1 MKNVIT
7 ILTILFCCVSG
18 AYAFNFHWELDET
31 PEGSESATAVEP
43 VQIILLDEVIE
54 VPSHSASLALM
65 RKYSVY
71 LTPDWTPA
79 YAYRLLQT
87 FESIPQASNNLYD
100 EIPRSVEV
108 VPAGSHSP
116 KQIAIHQ
123 L

>member
-7 ILTILFCCVSG
+7 TLTILLCCISE

-43 VQIILLDEVIE
+43 VQVILLDEVID
-54 VPSHSASLALM
+54 VPAHSASLALM

-79 YAYRLLQT
+79 YAFVYSKRLNPYRK
-87 FESIPQASNNLYD
+87 NLITSTTRYHVSS
-100 EIPRSVEV
+100 RLC
-108 VPAGSHSP
+108 GSS
-116 KQIAIHQ
+116 ATGTS
-123 L
+123 